1 MFMFEVRLKISG
13 SCSTCSKFGMSM
25 FEVFGILVFVPPLVQ
40 HRDKHRQARTSCG
53 LLPYQQI
60 VLNNYLDGKSTEFHI
75 KLEHCGCQRKIRTE
89 KLSSNSEM
97 NIWINQTTCGIDA
110 FSRGMGQKIV
120 GISLFG
126 DYTMRRL

>member
-1 MFMFEVRLKISG
+1 M
-13 SCSTCSKFGMSM
+13 
-25 FEVFGILVFVPPLVQ
+25 
-40 HRDKHRQARTSCG
+40 QARTSWG

-60 VLNNYLDGKSTEFHI
+60 VLNNCLDGKSAEFHI

-126 DYTMRRL
+126 DYTMRKL